1 MHQVFLSIGGNLGN
15 KRANFDKVYTHI
27 QNELGCIVLRSS
39 VYETPAW
46 GFVSEDSF
54 WNQVLCIET
63 LLNPSE
69 ILEKIKKIDAA
80 FGRKRS
86 GNGYSSREMDIDI
99 LYFDDNIINTEN
111 LTIPHPLLHNRLF
124 VLVPLAEIAPDFV
137 HPVLKLS
144 SLEMLNNC
152 EDKSEIKKVNND
164 VIS

>member
-99 LYFDDNIINTEN
+99 LYFEDNIINTEN
-111 LTIPHPLLHNRLF
+111 LTIPHPLLHKRLF
-124 VLVPLAEIAPDFV
+124 VLVPLAEVAPDFI

-152 EDKSEIKKVNND
+152 EDKSEIKKVEKNGH
-164 VIS
+164 